1 MDWFYQAAMVVCIN
15 YILHVAQVYEHY
27 ILPASNLLLTCLYN
41 TQSAMFI
48 SGADEKGEL
57 PRGWNWV
64 DVVKVRPILISLI
77 WSPKMMTMLSFSS
90 LLTLANEHNLFHQL
104 PRMQHVS

>member
-1 MDWFYQAAMVVCIN
+1 MVVCIN
-15 YILHVAQVYEHY
+15 YIIHVAQVYEHFQHP
-27 ILPASNLLLTCLYN
+27 LMCFYN